1 MAGSGEPG
9 NIRPVMGIWQRSR
22 SSISSGVCRDALA
35 AGVWFLVIQVKGY
48 IQLDGLKSE
57 PHNRAASASNDLVLC
72 PPRDAHCRL
81 VSAAALPCDFS
92 KSVEK
97 SAAEIWT
104 ASGGV
109 YSICSFIV
117 VCRFLFKCRRWHPLL
132 APTEASA
139 RRESQG
145 LALNVIGRN
154 PTIHN
159 RVGSREADR
168 P

>member
-1 MAGSGEPG
+1 
-9 NIRPVMGIWQRSR
+9 MGIWQRSR

-139 RRESQG
+139 RRESQDSTSY
-145 LALNVIGRN
+145 LQN
-154 PTIHN
+154 PNGMAIKRFH
-159 RVGSREADR
+159 ADR
-168 P
+168 TSRSAILLPGHWFTR